1 MGGARNS
8 AAQTGPQAF
17 DRARASA
24 KLADSKTL
32 AVADEVASSRL
43 ESLSSGTAAAPATRL
58 AGGRLFVRRGQV
70 WTDVGHADR
79 ITVTTV
85 VAYSKAYFEL
95 VRQLPELA
103 PYLSVGDEVLIAGR
117 RVSVRVGESGI
128 DVWKPGQLA
137 EVVRNFRGT

>member
-32 AVADEVASSRL
+32 AAADEVASSRL
-43 ESLSSGTAAAPATRL
+43 ESLSSGTAGAPATRL

-79 ITVTTV
+79 ITVTAV

-117 RVSVRVGESGI
+117 RGSVRVGESGI